1 MQSTTNNFR
10 LVTTGSIIGLVG
22 ITLLTTARATSDNA
36 TWWNTQQEKSQ
47 AESAKAIAD
56 AYQKNQ
62 IANFDQLIVSNYTLN
77 NKPPRLDWQ
86 HSVDPSKKTIIYDQY
101 RRCVGYAL
109 NGKFYFTLYYKG
121 VCD

>member
-36 TWWNTQQEKSQ
+36 TWWNTQQEKTQ

-56 AYQKNQ
+56 AYRKNQ
-62 IANFDQLIVSNYTLN
+62 IANFNQLIISDYTLN
-77 NKPPRLDWQ
+77 NTPPRIDWRRTVEQ
-86 HSVDPSKKTIIYDQY
+86 SK
-101 RRCVGYAL
+101 
-109 NGKFYFTLYYKG
+109 
-121 VCD
+121 

>member
-22 ITLLTTARATSDNA
+22 IALLSTARATSDNA
-36 TWWNTQQEKSQ
+36 TWWNTQQEKSL

-56 AYQKNQ
+56 VYQKNQ
-62 IANFDQLIVSNYTLN
+62 IATFEQLVVNDYTLN
-77 NKPPRLDWQ
+77 NSPPRLDWRRT
-86 HSVDPSKKTIIYDQY
+86 VDPNKKTLIYDRY